1 MPGFTISNVSK
12 EKASEL
18 LETCVSTVT
27 VSRKLLFE
35 GNGTEQSMLVSEYQF
50 VYSHPVA
57 SSLDCML
64 RDPMP
69 SPDAKTDM
77 GIEIITF
84 DRKAELTDTMSTD
97 TAYFAVPRISPAV
110 TATCEDGCDPIAIW
124 QTRLESDD
132 QTLDSHAV
140 MPIRAAHERSD
151 PHDLPR
157 IVTRDE
163 PDEG

>member
-50 VYSHPVA
+50 VFSHPVA

-110 TATCEDGCDPIAIW
+110 TATCEDGCEPIEIW
-124 QTRLESDD
+124 HTTLESDD

-140 MPIRAAHERSD
+140 MPTLAAHERSD

-157 IVTRDE
+157 IVTPDE
-163 PDEG
+163 PDVG

>member
-1 MPGFTISNVSK
+1 MP
-12 EKASEL
+12 
-18 LETCVSTVT
+18 
-27 VSRKLLFE
+27 
-35 GNGTEQSMLVSEYQF
+35 VSEYQF
-50 VYSHPVA
+50 VFSHPVA

-140 MPIRAAHERSD
+140 MSARESLQKIESSLKA
-151 PHDLPR
+151 DLQRHVPR
-157 IVTRDE
+157 QSSCLHVVLPAEVQRTSNF
-163 PDEG
+163 

>member
-1 MPGFTISNVSK
+1 MP
-12 EKASEL
+12 
-18 LETCVSTVT
+18 
-27 VSRKLLFE
+27 
-35 GNGTEQSMLVSEYQF
+35 VSEYQF
-50 VYSHPVA
+50 VFSHPVA

-110 TATCEDGCDPIAIW
+110 TATCEDGCEPFAIW
-124 QTRLESDD
+124 HTTLESDD

-140 MPIRAAHERSD
+140 MSARESLQKIESSLEA
-151 PHDLPR
+151 DLQRHVPR
-157 IVTRDE
+157 LSSCLHVVLPAEAQRTSNF
-163 PDEG
+163 